1 MRVFF
6 VIILFEI
13 DMVEI
18 EAVYLRESLLPLAV
32 MIVYTISTP
41 YKLYS
46 VSSVRDCFWNM
57 SSD

>member
-1 MRVFF
+1 
-6 VIILFEI
+6 
-13 DMVEI
+13 MVEM

-32 MIVYTISTP
+32 MIVYTISAP